1 MIYRILID
9 ERWQQWDEEKQMYY
23 FMKELKG
30 AAVGLSDLMW
40 KLKLPAPLIT
50 NPRARFYFTELG
62 WRKIG
67 CVLASEAK
75 KRGHVVQVMR
85 RKNPRRS
92 QIVFA
97 DKLQM
102 AILPTKNQKDVERFY
117 DSSITS
123 HAR

>member
-9 ERWQQWDEEKQMYY
+9 EACEEWDEEEKVYY
-23 FMKELKG
+23 FEKGELRG
-30 AAVGLSDLMW
+30 AASGLSDLMW
-40 KLKLPAPLIT
+40 ALKLPFHRIS

-67 CVLASEAK
+67 CILASEAK

-97 DKLQM
+97 DKLQL
-102 AILPTKNQKDVERFY
+102 AILPSKSQRDVE
-117 DSSITS
+117 
-123 HAR
+123 

>member
-9 ERWQQWDEEKQMYY
+9 EAWQEWDEEKKVWR
-23 FMKELKG
+23 FVKGDLSG
-30 AAVGLSDLMW
+30 AALGLSDLMW
-40 KLKLPAPLIT
+40 RLKLPSPRIT

-67 CVLASEAK
+67 RVLASEAK

-85 RKNPRRS
+85 RKNPSRS

-102 AILPTKNQKDVERFY
+102 AILPSKSQKDIE
-117 DSSITS
+117 S
-123 HAR
+123 